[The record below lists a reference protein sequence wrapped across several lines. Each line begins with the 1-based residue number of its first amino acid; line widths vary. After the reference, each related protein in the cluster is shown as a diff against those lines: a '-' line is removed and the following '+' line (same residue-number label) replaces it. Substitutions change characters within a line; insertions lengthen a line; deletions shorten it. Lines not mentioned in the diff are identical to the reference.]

1 MEKQKS
7 LLAITLLFCFVN
19 LAAATGA
26 QYQVGEDLSD
36 EVHLLPDVSFESAE
50 AGGLPSGWSSIQPD
64 SVAVFDS
71 PDDALH
77 GTKSIR
83 LEPSTSSWT
92 TRRVSQLTVGK
103 RYLFSANVKITGDD
117 GVGLIIAR
125 DGATRAIL
133 GIERVR
139 PGAYQSW
146 QKLVTEFVAQ
156 SDRVVLSLS
165 VRDNAGPAFFD
176 IVKLQEADTAIGSGS
191 FEDGAD
197 QWELVQNASIRSTE
211 SLLGERSLVLANNH
225 NSDLAYAS
233 RTILLGPT
241 LSLIHI

>member
-125 DGATRAIL
+125 DEATRAIL

-146 QKLVTEFVAQ
+146 QKLVTEFVAPHFSTSSNCRRLIRRLVQ
-156 SDRVVLSLS
+156 VVLKTGQI
-165 VRDNAGPAFFD
+165 N
-176 IVKLQEADTAIGSGS
+176 GS
-191 FEDGAD
+191 
-197 QWELVQNASIRSTE
+197 WYKTLR
-211 SLLGERSLVLANNH
+211 
-225 NSDLAYAS
+225 SDLQN
-233 RTILLGPT
+233 PC
-241 LSLIHI
+241 

>member
-1 MEKQKS
+1 M
-7 LLAITLLFCFVN
+7 
-19 LAAATGA
+19 
-26 QYQVGEDLSD
+26 
-36 EVHLLPDVSFESAE
+36 
-50 AGGLPSGWSSIQPD
+50 
-64 SVAVFDS
+64 
-71 PDDALH
+71 
-77 GTKSIR
+77 
-83 LEPSTSSWT
+83 
-92 TRRVSQLTVGK
+92 
-103 RYLFSANVKITGDD
+103 
-117 GVGLIIAR
+117 GLIIAR

-146 QKLVTEFVAQ
+146 QKLVAEFVAQ

-211 SLLGERSLVLANNH
+211 SLLGEHSLVLANNH

-241 LSLIHI
+241 DNEKTFKLTAAIKMTPTVDGQTIDFLLNASFLQ